1 MNFGVRGEGEA
12 EDGAER
18 KRYMYQPRR
27 LERIACVRNADITYH
42 SSINC

>member
-1 MNFGVRGEGEA
+1 MNFGVRGEDET
-12 EDGAER
+12 EDGAEW

-27 LERIACVRNADITYH
+27 LERIACARNADITYC